1 MNKNFQLFSPCNK
14 LEFFDAP
21 LYPSTPLFQPDT
33 DYFQGYTACVPVV
46 SSQID
51 IYTTTMS
58 LSPASSSST
67 TSPSF
72 IYNNLTHQLNQDET
86 ETFLPEFHQYSKEL
100 YENGTLL
107 KKRRRRRFDEV
118 NNIPVTEVRRQ
129 VHIESEKKR
138 RAQIKQGFDSLRKQL
153 PGVNKKMSKVGLLQC
168 TVQHLQYFKKSQITI
183 LTEIE
188 RLIQDNQRLKAEQ
201 GIYI

>member
-1 MNKNFQLFSPCNK
+1 M
-14 LEFFDAP
+14 
-21 LYPSTPLFQPDT
+21 
-33 DYFQGYTACVPVV
+33 
-46 SSQID
+46 
-51 IYTTTMS
+51 YTTMPP
-58 LSPASSSST
+58 SPASSTTTTTT

-72 IYNNLTHQLNQDET
+72 IHNVTHQLNQAEA
-86 ETFLPEFHQYSKEL
+86 EIFLPEFHQYSKEF
-100 YENGTLL
+100 YENGSLL

-118 NNIPVTEVRRQ
+118 NNMPIAEVRRQ

-138 RAQIKQGFDSLRKQL
+138 RAQIKQGFDSLRQQL

-168 TVQHLQYFKKSQITI
+168 TVQHLQHFKKSQITI